1 MFRFDTAF
9 LSEFW
14 SLIIAYLQYP
24 VERLIQSVTY
34 LDIRNT
40 PDVQLS
46 SALVKADLR
55 ENSTIPD
62 PVDLPLSSTTTTAL
76 STCQVC
82 E

>member
-14 SLIIAYLQYP
+14 SLIIANLQYP